1 MTLNLPNIQQMHAL
15 VWNLRAEISHRWAS
29 PGRKNS
35 SRFLVTECAELSDAY
50 LRMIGGYTRN
60 NHKDL
65 ALPAELAD
73 VWLMALT
80 AMGPEYHDLNL
91 QMTALDDQR
100 LYILGLDTALDL
112 GNAIDVLCEDVATL
126 QRRFDY
132 GTLKYVFYDCII
144 LGEIL
149 KVDAYTILEQKLQQ
163 IRSKYTN
170 ANTN

>member
-1 MTLNLPNIQQMHAL
+1 MTLNLPNLYQMHAL
-15 VWNLRAEISHRWAS
+15 VWNLRAEISHTWTTPDKRTAT
-29 PGRKNS
+29 
-35 SRFLVTECAELSDAY
+35 RFLITECAELCDAY
-50 LRMIGGYTRN
+50 LRMVGGYARN

-80 AMGPEYHDLNL
+80 AMGPEYHEINL

-100 LYILGLDTALDL
+100 LYILGLDDELDL
-112 GNAIDVLCEDVATL
+112 GNAIDVLCEDVARL
-126 QRRFDY
+126 PRRFDY

-149 KVDAYTILEQKLQQ
+149 KVDACTILEQKLQQ
-163 IRSKYTN
+163 IRSKYVTD
-170 ANTN
+170 

>member
-15 VWNLRAEISHRWAS
+15 VWNLRAEISDQWAS
-29 PGRKNS
+29 PSRKNS
-35 SRFLVTECAELSDAY
+35 CRFLVTEAAELADAY
-50 LRMIGGYTRN
+50 LRMVGGYARN

-80 AMGPEYHDLNL
+80 AMGPEYVEINL

-100 LYILGLDTALDL
+100 LYIRGLDDELDL
-112 GNAIDVLCEDVATL
+112 GNAIDILCEDVARL
-126 QRRFDY
+126 PRRFDY

-149 KVDAYTILEQKLQQ
+149 KVDACTILEQKLQQ
-163 IRSKYTN
+163 IRSKYVTD
-170 ANTN
+170 